1 MILRSN
7 RTAMKFSLQNLFR
20 HLYKKSFEEDVFSRA
35 AAVAF
40 YFSFA
45 FFPLLLFLISL
56 IGLVL
61 GNASDLLAEF
71 FLYLGKIMPPSAF
84 ELAQATIA
92 EVIVGSSPTTLTIG
106 LAITLWSA
114 SAGLDNLRVALN
126 GVYNLKESR
135 ARWKTLL
142 LAPLI
147 TVCVCLLISI
157 ALGSIFYSSRLAS
170 WISPGTAPYLV
181 APLSWLIVVL
191 AMLLA
196 FFFLYSILPDHKER
210 VWRWITPGSIVG
222 VCLWLIVSIIFQIYL
237 SFFDTYSGT
246 YGSLGAMIILMLWL
260 YLTALVI
267 LLGAIVNV
275 IFDDFTG

>member
-1 MILRSN
+1 MQ
-7 RTAMKFSLQNLFR
+7 FSLQNLLR

-61 GNASDLLAEF
+61 GNASDLLSEL

-84 ELAQATIA
+84 ELAQNTIS
-92 EVIVGSSPTTLTIG
+92 EVIIDSSRTTLTIG
-106 LAITLWSA
+106 LVITLWSA

-170 WISPGTAPYLV
+170 WILPAAAPYV
-181 APLSWLIVVL
+181 VRPLSWLIVVV

-196 FFFLYSILPDHKER
+196 FFLLYSILPDHKKK

-222 VCLWLIVSIIFQIYL
+222 VCLWLLVSIIFQVYL
-237 SFFDTYSGT
+237 SFFDNYAGT

-275 IFDDFTG
+275 IFDDFAN